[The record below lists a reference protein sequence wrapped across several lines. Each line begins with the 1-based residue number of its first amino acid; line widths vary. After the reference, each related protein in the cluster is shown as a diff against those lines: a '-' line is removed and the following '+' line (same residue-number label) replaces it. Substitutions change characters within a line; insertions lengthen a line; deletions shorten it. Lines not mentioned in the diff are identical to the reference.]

1 MLPWHLAHALPE
13 IGRLVGA
20 HMDKPPKKL
29 PGDRV
34 FEIVQATA
42 SVVPVAGTAVSAV
55 MGLIGPK
62 IAQRRDQWFELLAD
76 KISELE
82 TKVEGFTENPMFI
95 TAVFEA
101 TSSALKTHERQKL
114 EALRN
119 AVGNSPLP
127 GAPDDSTQLLFLRF
141 VDELSALHL
150 KVLAVLNDPNSFIA
164 KAGPINE
171 SGSGLELLMRH
182 CIPETRQSA
191 EGVLEQIHR
200 DLENR
205 GLVMQENFKGALVRE
220 HATQKRTTALGKNFL
235 RFIS

>member
-1 MLPWHLAHALPE
+1 
-13 IGRLVGA
+13 
-20 HMDKPPKKL
+20 MDKPPKKR

-62 IAQRRDQWFELLAD
+62 IAQRRDEWFELLAD

-82 TKVEGFTENPMFI
+82 IKVEGFTENPMFI

-127 GAPDDSTQLLFLRF
+127 GAPDDSTQMMFLRF
-141 VDELSALHL
+141 VDELTAMHLEILAILADPRGALARTGKQL
-150 KVLAVLNDPNSFIA
+150 RFSGAALAPFIYA
-164 KAGPINE
+164 
-171 SGSGLELLMRH
+171 
-182 CIPETRQSA
+182 CIPKLTGQA
-191 EGVLEQIHR
+191 AVVEQAHR
-200 DLENR
+200 DLRNR
-205 GLVMQENFKGALVRE
+205 GLIEQGAPFAQVMID
-220 HATQKRTTALGKNFL
+220 TQMLNKSTTLFGDQFL
-235 RFIS
+235 RFIR